1 MRRAPSLVAS
11 VLSLAGA
18 TLIVAATRAQS
29 PRPSTARGEW
39 PTYGGDLAST
49 KYSPLAQITGEN
61 FSSLK
66 IAWTAPSPDAVLS
79 MTLPDGSEWT
89 ADSKTIF
96 DELRRVDPKR
106 WRDNQ
111 PPFLQNFKATPLM
124 VGGVLY
130 LNSAG
135 SIGQA

>member
-11 VLSLAGA
+11 ALSLVGA

-66 IAWTAPSPDAVLS
+66 TAWTAPSPDAVLS

-106 WRDNQ
+106 WRDNP
-111 PPFLQNFKATPLM
+111 PPFLQNF
-124 VGGVLY
+124 
-130 LNSAG
+130 
-135 SIGQA
+135 